1 MDEAQIVNTLKQNLP
16 QPSEPTTAPPV
27 VGDPTE
33 APINIELDEV
43 SLYKLHQHFAEDYR
57 PGDQDSNQQISYI
70 YNAIAQQLGTSDY
83 PFVVAK
89 INELQ
94 RMLGFRNTENARFK
108 LYQWL
113 KLDQKR
119 SRIELEQGALYG

>member
-1 MDEAQIVNTLKQNLP
+1 MEIEIAENLKQNIP
-16 QPSEPTTAPPV
+16 QTPEPTIAPPV
-27 VGDPTE
+27 VGDSIEVPVS
-33 APINIELDEV
+33 IELDEV
-43 SLYKLHQHFAEDYR
+43 TQYKLHQHFAETYK
-57 PGDQDSNQQISYI
+57 PGDQDSNQQINYI
-70 YNAIAQQLGTSDY
+70 YQMVAEQIGTTEY

-94 RMLGFRNTENARFK
+94 RILGFTHSDNARFK

-119 SRIELEQGALYG
+119 TKIELEQGALYG